1 MKTRILLPFMIIA
14 LALSFTACK
23 EAEATSASEEPVDTT
38 LTIQETRWA
47 ETGSGEEDPVVYNPL
62 EAGDTV
68 YDYMD
73 CEIEIGSVTEDRI
86 VLDIDGCLVEP
97 NDNGSINL
105 NADPL
110 EEVELE
116 AGESITLVSQTMD
129 AGIRLVIT
137 YEG

>member
-1 MKTRILLPFMIIA
+1 MIIA

-23 EAEATSASEEPVDTT
+23 EA
-38 LTIQETRWA
+38 
-47 ETGSGEEDPVVYNPL
+47 
-62 EAGDTV
+62 
-68 YDYMD
+68 
-73 CEIEIGSVTEDRI
+73 EDRI